1 MIGKVRWGIIGTGY
15 IAEKF
20 AQGLAVLP
28 DAELVAIGSR
38 AKASADAFADR
49 FDIPNRYGSYE
60 ALVEDL
66 AVDVVYI
73 GTPHSLHHENSLL
86 CLQAGKAVLCEKPF
100 TINAAEA
107 EEVINLSRE
116 KGLFLMEAMWTRF
129 LPLISKV
136 RELVAD
142 DIIGPLQL
150 LTADLGY
157 RKEFEPAHR
166 LFDPNLGGGALLD
179 LGIYPV
185 SLASM
190 VFGTPVR
197 VTSMAHLGQSG
208 VDEQAGI
215 VLGSDKGQ
223 LAVLNI
229 STRTTTPHEATLM
242 GTKGRIRIHTHW
254 HSPTKLTLFASD
266 QEEQVIEV
274 PFTGNGYNYQATE
287 VANCLRSGKL
297 ESEIMPLDETL
308 SIMQTLDEI
317 RAQWGLRYPME

>member
-1 MIGKVRWGIIGTGY
+1 MLDKVRWGIIGTGY

-38 AKASADAFADR
+38 AKTSAEAFAEL
-49 FDIPNRYGSYE
+49 FDIPNRHGSYE
-60 ALVEDL
+60 ALVQDP

-73 GTPHSLHHENSLL
+73 STPHSHHHENSLL

-107 EEVINLSRE
+107 AKVINLARQ

-129 LPLISKV
+129 LPLMSKV
-136 RELVAD
+136 RELIAD
-142 DIIGPLQL
+142 GSIGPMQM

-166 LFDPNLGGGALLD
+166 LFDAELGGGALLD

-185 SLASM
+185 SLTSM
-190 VFGTPVR
+190 VLGMPTR

-215 VLGSDKGQ
+215 VLGFEQGQ

-229 STRTTTPHEATLM
+229 STRTTTPHEATLL
-242 GTKGRIRIHTHW
+242 GTQGRIRIHTHW
-254 HSPTKLTLFASD
+254 QSPTKLTLCASD
-266 QEEQVIEV
+266 QEDQVIEM
-274 PFTGNGYNYQATE
+274 PFAGNGYNYEAVE
-287 VANCLRSGKL
+287 VMHCLRSGKL
-297 ESEIMPLDETL
+297 ESGIMPLDETL
-308 SIMQTLDEI
+308 SIMQTLDSI
-317 RAQWGLRYPME
+317 RAQWGLKYPME

>member
-1 MIGKVRWGIIGTGY
+1 MSI
-15 IAEKF
+15 
-20 AQGLAVLP
+20 
-28 DAELVAIGSR
+28 
-38 AKASADAFADR
+38 
-49 FDIPNRYGSYE
+49 
-60 ALVEDL
+60 
-66 AVDVVYI
+66 
-73 GTPHSLHHENSLL
+73 
-86 CLQAGKAVLCEKPF
+86 
-100 TINAAEA
+100 
-107 EEVINLSRE
+107 
-116 KGLFLMEAMWTRF
+116 
-129 LPLISKV
+129 ISKV
-136 RELVAD
+136 RELIAD
-142 DIIGPLQL
+142 GIIGPLQL
-150 LTADLGY
+150 LAADLGF

-190 VFGTPVR
+190 VFGTPVH

-215 VLGSDKGQ
+215 ILGFDKGQ

-254 HSPTKLTLFASD
+254 HCPTKLTLCASD
-266 QEEQVIEV
+266 QEEQMLEV
-274 PFTGNGYNYQATE
+274 PLTGNGYNYQATE
-287 VANCLRSGKL
+287 VANCLRAGKL